1 METTSE
7 IKYSERYD
15 FSLDGVATLCITK
28 ISSTYRV
35 IYKLHHKT
43 GLPTQAI
50 SKELISE
57 NKEPH
62 HFPLREISAKEISKY
77 RKSEVPSFVLKIG
90 SKLYYT
96 EIPNI
101 SFIGVNLLGLH
112 KCALSGMECRRL
124 SAASDEEGGCAKVRN
139 LSCNIERYPWIEE
152 GFETFNTKQNAFCV
166 TKCSHYEQCPPKK
179 RTYSRAEIQEMRLG
193 LAQYLWDDVESL
205 SDLSEKLCRP
215 RSFYR

>member
-15 FSLDGVATLCITK
+15 FSLDGVATLFITK

-139 LSCNIERYPWIEE
+139 LSCNIERYPW
-152 GFETFNTKQNAFCV
+152 
-166 TKCSHYEQCPPKK
+166 
-179 RTYSRAEIQEMRLG
+179 TYSRAEIQEMRLG

-205 SDLSEKLCRP
+205 SDLSEKLRRP